1 MSVSSRDS
9 VDYRF
14 DVESINH
21 PSIDRDFD
29 GLLSLQDLTKSR
41 IAYDNKISDKRST
54 QSEPILKGTILTEE
68 ELARHNSLYEESFF
82 TDDEEEEEEGK
93 ILQRVEERCELL
105 KQEFEA
111 RMKNLEEQITK
122 TEQGFSQS
130 RCDIEELQSLERE
143 YVNQGIQ
150 TDLKCD
156 DVQKLEEAVDRT
168 KELESEHETMQ
179 QFVDQTKKI
188 VWDTPYIPISSICR
202 QIPTSINEDDI
213 CDYHRQRIE
222 ALKLKSEKEKAL
234 HKKDNQST
242 LNKLMTLTNSVK
254 QSSLLQ

>member
-150 TDLKCD
+150 TDLKC
-156 DVQKLEEAVDRT
+156 
-168 KELESEHETMQ
+168 
-179 QFVDQTKKI
+179 
-188 VWDTPYIPISSICR
+188 
-202 QIPTSINEDDI
+202 
-213 CDYHRQRIE
+213 
-222 ALKLKSEKEKAL
+222 
-234 HKKDNQST
+234 
-242 LNKLMTLTNSVK
+242 TNVV
-254 QSSLLQ
+254 